1 MKHIEANEINEWV
14 AVLSDVKRDSDGHP
28 LAKKLNRLV
37 SLPKRKR
44 VKVNVHKIN
53 KYSKDGESLIVP
65 GKVLSIGKMD
75 HKVNIAAVNYSEKA
89 MKSLTESGSKV
100 LPLRE
105 MLKRKGIRIIV

>member
-1 MKHIEANEINEWV
+1 MKHIEANEINECV
-14 AVLSDVKRDSDGHP
+14 AVLGDVKRGSDGHP
-28 LAKKLNRLV
+28 LAKRLNKLV
-37 SLPKRKR
+37 TKPKRQR

-89 MKSLTESGSKV
+89 RKSLMESGSKIF
-100 LPLRE
+100 PLKE
-105 MLKRKGIRIIV
+105 MLKQKGIRIIV